1 MKEVLGENKYLLATL
16 DKDTSKTEEEALF
29 ELYRRLRPGEPPT
42 VDSAKSLI
50 NTMFF
55 DPRRYDLSNVGRYK
69 FNKKLALAPRIAG
82 KTLAQVVVDPLT
94 GEILA
99 EEGEVLS
106 RQEAIELENRGISY
120 AWIKSDNGT
129 VSKVLS
135 NNMVDLKSYV
145 DFDPQ
150 DVGIKEKVRFSVL
163 VELIS
168 NYEVEELK
176 EAIRDNVNALL
187 FQSISLRKTSMLQ

>member
-99 EEGEVLS
+99 DDIDQLGNRRIRSRRRAAAEPVPHRLLPHGARHPRAHDAAGSGSGIPYPAVPDQHPSGRCSDQGVL
-106 RQEAIELENRGISY
+106 
-120 AWIKSDNGT
+120 
-129 VSKVLS
+129 
-135 NNMVDLKSYV
+135 
-145 DFDPQ
+145 
-150 DVGIKEKVRFSVL
+150 RF
-163 VELIS
+163 
-168 NYEVEELK
+168 
-176 EAIRDNVNALL
+176 
-187 FQSISLRKTSMLQ
+187 LRCRSSWTRPTRWPS